1 MNTEP
6 VIIEVWNPAW
16 AETFQKEQQRL
27 HDIFAPCPVTIEH
40 IGSTA
45 VPGLAAKPVIDIML
59 GAPNLEAIEERIE
72 TLTSAG
78 YQYISVFEDQLPQR
92 RFFILEHNGTRA
104 VHLHAVVKSS
114 PFWHSHLAFRD
125 ILRSNPDI
133 RQQYENLKTE
143 LAALHRDDR
152 EAYCDAK
159 ADFIQRVLTTFKD
172 KTIAENAS

>member
-16 AETFQKEQQRL
+16 AERFQKERQRL
-27 HDIFAPCPVTIEH
+27 HDIFSTCGVTIEH

-59 GAPNLEAIEERIE
+59 GATKLEDIEERIE
-72 TLTSAG
+72 ALTSAG
-78 YQYISVFEDQLPQR
+78 YSYISGFEDQLPQR

-114 PFWHSHLAFRD
+114 PFWHTHLAFRD
-125 ILRSNPDI
+125 ILRNNPDI

-143 LAALHRDDR
+143 LAAIHRHDR

-159 ADFIQRVLTTFKD
+159 ADFIQGVLTTFKD
-172 KTIAENAS
+172 NTIAGNAS